1 MIPARVKFR
10 HLQCLLQTAR
20 LGGVAKAAKSLG
32 VSQPAVSKSLAELED
47 ILGVQLMERSRAGIV
62 LTPVGEMFVRYAG
75 ASVAALRQGLDGVA
89 RSKMDEEA
97 VLTVGVLPSVAGRV
111 VPAAVDRFKRA
122 RPGVTLKVVSGPNLH
137 LLDQLRLGALDLV
150 FGRLGAPETM
160 MGLSFLHLY
169 SETVSFVVRP
179 KHPLAS
185 APDLARIVDY
195 PVLFPDQDAAIRGIV
210 ERYLVA
216 NGIGYIPDRIETVS
230 NDFGRAYTRR
240 SNAVW
245 IISSGVVALDIAEK
259 MLKELPFDVSDT
271 SGPVGVTTRADTEV
285 PPAARLLIDAMQ
297 HAAKLA
303 ARRSDAI
310 SMS

>member
-32 VSQPAVSKSLAELED
+32 VSQPAVSKALAELEE
-47 ILGVQLMERSRAGIV
+47 ILGVQLMERGRGGVV

-89 RSKMDEEA
+89 RSRMEEEI

-111 VPAAVDRFKRA
+111 VPAAVDRFRRA
-122 RPGVTLKVVSGPNLH
+122 QPGVTLKVVSGPNLH

-150 FGRLGAPETM
+150 LGRLGAPDTM
-160 MGLSFLHLY
+160 MGLSFTHLY

-179 KHPLAS
+179 GHPLAS
-185 APDLARIVDY
+185 APDLSGITAY
-195 PVLFPDQDAAIRGIV
+195 PVLVPDQEAAIRGIV
-210 ERYLVA
+210 ERYLLA
-216 NGIGYIPDRIETVS
+216 SGIGHIPDRIETVS

-240 SNAVW
+240 SDAVW
-245 IISSGVVALDIAEK
+245 IISSGVVALDVQEGA
-259 MLKELPFDVSDT
+259 LVELPFEVSDT
-271 SGPVGVTTRADTEV
+271 SGPVGVTTRADAEV
-285 PPAARLLIDAMQ
+285 SPAARSFIDAME
-297 HAAKLA
+297 HASA
-303 ARRSDAI
+303 AAMPSLKT
-310 SMS
+310 